1 MRLSPMLVAGFALLA
16 ASGCVTLWTYEKP
29 GADEVQTHRD
39 MDECRESAKAPRV
52 PRPFQLTGAAIT
64 SVPYENLDRVEFD
77 ACMKRRGYARIVP

>member
-1 MRLSPMLVAGFALLA
+1 MRIAPTFVWSLALLA

-29 GADEVQTHRD
+29 GADEVQTRRD
-39 MDECRESAKAPRV
+39 VDECRESAKAPRV

-77 ACMKRRGYARIVP
+77 ACMKRKGYARIVP

>member
-1 MRLSPMLVAGFALLA
+1 MRISPVLVSSLALLA

-29 GADEVQTHRD
+29 GADEVQIRRD
-39 MDECRESAKAPRV
+39 MDECKEAAKAPRV

-77 ACMKRRGYARIVP
+77 ACMKRKGYARIVP

>member
-1 MRLSPMLVAGFALLA
+1 MRICPALVSSLALLA

-29 GADEVQTHRD
+29 GVDEVQTRRD
-39 MDECRESAKAPRV
+39 MDQCKEAAKAPRV

-77 ACMKRRGYARIVP
+77 ACMKRKGYARMVP

>member
-1 MRLSPMLVAGFALLA
+1 MRIAPAFISSLALLA

-29 GADEVQTHRD
+29 GADEVLTRRD
-39 MDECRESAKAPRV
+39 VDECRESAKAPRV

-77 ACMKRRGYARIVP
+77 ACMKRQGYARIVP